1 MTARARS
8 IPIGKLHAVR
18 TIVTHGYPDGG
29 VCPDGLASALLCR
42 DALPDAK
49 VVFAVYNT
57 SEYES
62 LPVEEHMLFVDMT
75 PPAARADEFR
85 RAGTIVLDHH
95 KDKEALVASFGEL
108 GVFADETRE
117 PGVSGAV
124 LAYEHV
130 WRPLVLGHPA
140 RQSVSSSASQEA
152 LLVAT
157 AHDFAMLAGI
167 RDTWQTRSPRWQEAC
182 EQAAVLLFFSPDDWL
197 SHPWLSDEARLSER
211 MKLGSTIIER
221 HRKESEA
228 LVKDAYRF
236 TTPDGTRVMVLA
248 STKIS
253 DAAEASKDAADVV
266 VGFSFTASSPQGPM
280 MRLSFRSKTKDVSA
294 FARLLGGGGHTG
306 AAGAAVPLGDHTVD
320 RGDNAHIAANPY
332 AFIHILIPQL
342 EENLRGSR

>member
-8 IPIGKLHAVR
+8 ISIGKLHAVR

-42 DALPDAK
+42 DVLPDAK
-49 VVFAVYNT
+49 IIFAVYNT
-57 SEYES
+57 SEYEA
-62 LPVEEHMLFVDMT
+62 LPADEGLLFVDIT
-75 PPAARADEFR
+75 PPPARADEFR
-85 RAGTIVLDHH
+85 RAGAIVLDHH
-95 KDKEALVASFGEL
+95 KDKEDLVDSFGEL
-108 GVFADETRE
+108 GVFAHETRN

-124 LAYEHV
+124 LAYMHV
-130 WRPLVLGHPA
+130 WRPLALSRRDD
-140 RQSVSSSASQEA
+140 RQISSA
-152 LLVAT
+152 
-157 AHDFAMLAGI
+157 HNFAMLAGI
-167 RDTWQTRSPRWQEAC
+167 RDTWQTKDPLWTRAC
-182 EQAAVLLFFSPDDWL
+182 EQAAVLLFFSADDWL
-197 SHPWLSDEARLSER
+197 SHPSPLDEARLSER
-211 MKLGSTIIER
+211 MKIGAVLIER